1 MAIMMMPAMMH
12 VCEKEVCL
20 SCAGC
25 EVERRESGEE
35 RRVVRLRELSEN
47 SRTIRER
54 DKEVSFRGVS
64 ASFPG
69 ISRVSRHLNFVP

>member
-1 MAIMMMPAMMH
+1 M
-12 VCEKEVCL
+12 
-20 SCAGC
+20 
-25 EVERRESGEE
+25 
-35 RRVVRLRELSEN
+35 RLRELSEN

-69 ISRVSRHLNFVP
+69 ISRFPGISISCPNGAEACGSRYPLGRRH